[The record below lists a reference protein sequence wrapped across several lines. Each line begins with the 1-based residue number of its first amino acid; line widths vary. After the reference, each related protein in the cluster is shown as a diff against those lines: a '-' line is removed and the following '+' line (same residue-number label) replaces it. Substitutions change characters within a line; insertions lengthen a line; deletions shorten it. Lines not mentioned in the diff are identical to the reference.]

1 MTLKKLKPF
10 LLNYLGSIEEY
21 PWGPSPMVIKVG
33 GKIFAIVGLESN
45 PVTISLKCDPED
57 AIIQRCLYLV
67 IQPGYHLNICHSYTK
82 KGKYMQTGLGRKNW
96 RGQFSPLNIEQ
107 KTRLLYLSDNDL
119 ILNSHNL
126 VLGTRH

>member
-57 AIIQRCLYLV
+57 AIIQRGLYPV
-67 IQPGYHLNICHSYTK
+67 IQPGYHLNKEHWNTVTLDKSIPDEVVYQLIDESYTLVSK
-82 KGKYMQTGLGRKNW
+82 KLTKKTKDDLG
-96 RGQFSPLNIEQ
+96 
-107 KTRLLYLSDNDL
+107 
-119 ILNSHNL
+119 ILCNL
-126 VLGTRH
+126 MDV